1 MTATD
6 TNLERWEMVAM
17 AVAEVDSTIMIRR
30 PPGEVGRYE
39 FIGCARTAKRASRL
53 ALLSAEGPEAPSV
66 CDVHGLPGRPT
77 LWDTCLKVRVM
88 DALNGL
94 TCDTHGLLN
103 SQAAA

>member
-1 MTATD
+1 MTTTD
-6 TNLERWEMVAM
+6 TKLEHWEMVKM
-17 AVAEVDSTIMIRR
+17 AVAEIDSTILIRR

-53 ALLSAEGPEAPSV
+53 ALLSTEGPEAPST
-66 CDVHGLPGRPT
+66 CAAHGISNRPD
-77 LWDTCLKVRVM
+77 LWDACLKVRVM

-103 SQAAA
+103 SEAAA